1 MSDGLQDFERPL
13 TGPHRQEWRRMEAL
27 EQGKIFLLGSR
38 ES

>member
-13 TGPHRQEWRRMEAL
+13 TGPHRQEWRYMDAL
-27 EQGKIFLLGSR
+27 EQGKVFLLSSC